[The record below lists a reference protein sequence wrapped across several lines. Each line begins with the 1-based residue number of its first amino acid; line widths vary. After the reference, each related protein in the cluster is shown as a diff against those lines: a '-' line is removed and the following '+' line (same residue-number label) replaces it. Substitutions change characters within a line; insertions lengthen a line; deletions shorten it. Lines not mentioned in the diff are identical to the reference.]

1 MRQTPEA
8 GPAVGPQVI
17 FGFDTTGRCTLSI
30 GKGLGPL
37 HVQPGEL
44 VGQNLFDVYRDDVD
58 GLAALRRAIG
68 GESLT
73 LEREFLGRVLAIYYE
88 PSRDAEGKVTGV
100 LGVTTDVTEQ
110 RQIEREV
117 HAARRQATLLADI
130 SSALARETLD
140 PEAMLRLVAR
150 SVAEPVADAGTV
162 WLRVEGGDALE
173 ARARW
178 CRDGVQ
184 EPVQRD
190 LPPDAMEV
198 RVTEPTP
205 VTGADGT
212 SYVRVP
218 LRSRGLLLGFVDV
231 ARSPERGG
239 FTDADL
245 ELVTEI
251 ARRCALSLDN
261 ARLLEAQRS
270 AHEKLIK
277 FEALADA
284 SDNLIG
290 IVGTDDRVVYVNPR
304 VIRHGINALAHDVW
318 ATAGTIAGEAE
329 AQAIR
334 RGLEAEGRWSG
345 DLRLTLPDRT
355 VIGQLD
361 AFRLT
366 HPETGAA
373 LGSAWIAKDVT
384 ELRTTEAAL
393 REANADLKQF
403 KALVEASPDFIAIAG
418 LDGAVKYVNPGGRE
432 LIGLDTATDVATTTI
447 ADYLTPEGIQA
458 SLEIERP
465 AVVAEG
471 HWEGE
476 STLRNHRG
484 PDIPVAIASFLM
496 RDVETGEPFAL
507 ATVQRDITERLASEE
522 RLRELIEQRHA
533 LLSRLVDAQDA
544 ERTRIAADVHDDPV
558 QALAAVDLRLGL
570 MGRRLRERAPDLLET
585 LEPLQASVSGATE
598 RLRALLF
605 DLEPPDLQD
614 GLTGA
619 LRRAAEEIFEGTG
632 TRWTV
637 DGDREPEV
645 PDAVRAIAYRIA
657 KEMLN
662 NARKHAG
669 AHHIGVVIT
678 GHDGGLE
685 VSVADD
691 GVGIAG
697 PVHPTPGHR
706 GLFTMQDRAEIAGG
720 WCTLTSPASG
730 GTLVTTWLP
739 GTSPNAW

>member
-1 MRQTPEA
+1 MGQTPES

-30 GKGLGPL
+30 GTGLSPL

-44 VGQNLFDVYRDDVD
+44 VGQNLFDVYADDLD
-58 GLAALRRAIG
+58 GLAALRRAID

-73 LEREFLGRVLAIYYE
+73 LEREFMDRVLAIYYE
-88 PSRDAEGKVTGV
+88 PSRDAEGRVTGV

-110 RQIEREV
+110 RRIEREV
-117 HAARRQATLLADI
+117 HEARHRATLLADI
-130 SSALARETLD
+130 SAALAQETLD

-150 SVAEPVADAGTV
+150 SVAEPVADAGSV
-162 WLRVEGGDALE
+162 WLRFDAGGALE
-173 ARARW
+173 PRARW
-178 CRDGVQ
+178 CRDGVP
-184 EPVQRD
+184 ELLERD
-190 LPPDAMEV
+190 VPADTADV
-198 RVTEPTP
+198 RATELRPAAGP
-205 VTGADGT
+205 DGT
-212 SYVRVP
+212 TYVRVP
-218 LRSRGLLLGFVDV
+218 LRSRGLLLGVVDV
-231 ARSPERGG
+231 ARSPERGD
-239 FTDADL
+239 FTDSDL
-245 ELVTEI
+245 DLVSEI

-261 ARLLEAQRS
+261 ARLLEAQRA
-270 AHEKLIK
+270 AHEELIK

-284 SDNLIG
+284 SDNLVAISD
-290 IVGTDDRVVYVNPR
+290 VDDRVVYVNPKVIR
-304 VIRHGINALAHDVW
+304 YGLDAVARDVWQVAAAVAGGDATGAIRHG
-318 ATAGTIAGEAE
+318 
-329 AQAIR
+329 
-334 RGLEAEGRWSG
+334 LESEGRWSG
-345 DLRLTLPDRT
+345 DLRLTLPDRS
-355 VIGQLD
+355 VVGQLD

-366 HPETGAA
+366 HPETGAD

-403 KALVEASPDFIAIAG
+403 KALVEASPDFIAIAA
-418 LDGAVKYVNPGGRE
+418 LDGSLKYVNPGGRE
-432 LIGLDTATDVATTTI
+432 LIGLDPDLDVTTTTI
-447 ADYLTPEGIQA
+447 VDYLTPEGIKA
-458 SLEIERP
+458 SLEVEQP
-465 AVVAEG
+465 AVVADG

-484 PDIPVAIASFLM
+484 PAIPVAIASFLM

-507 ATVQRDITERLASEE
+507 ATVQRDITERLAAEKS
-522 RLRELIEQRHA
+522 LRELIEQRQA

-570 MGRRLRERAPDLLET
+570 MARRLRERAPDLLET

-598 RLRALLF
+598 RLRSLLF
-605 DLEPPDLQD
+605 DLEPPDLHD

-632 TRWTV
+632 TRWSV
-637 DGDREPEV
+637 DGEREPEV

-662 NARKHAG
+662 NARKHAD
-669 AHHIGVVIT
+669 AHHVTVVIT
-678 GHDGGLE
+678 GRDGGLE
-685 VSVADD
+685 VSVTDD
-691 GVGIAG
+691 GVGLAE
-697 PVHPTPGHR
+697 PVRQTPGHR

-720 WCTLTSPASG
+720 WCTLSTPASG
-730 GTLVTTWLP
+730 GTVVTTWLP
-739 GTSPNAW
+739 GTAPVAW

>member
-1 MRQTPEA
+1 MEQTPES

-30 GKGLGPL
+30 GTGLSPL

-44 VGQNLFDVYRDDVD
+44 VGQNLFDVYADDLD
-58 GLAALRRAIG
+58 GLAALRRAID

-73 LEREFLGRVLAIYYE
+73 LEREFMDRVLAIYYE
-88 PSRDAEGKVTGV
+88 PSRDAEGRVTGV

-110 RQIEREV
+110 RRIEREV
-117 HAARRQATLLADI
+117 HEARRRATLLADI
-130 SSALARETLD
+130 SASLAQETLD
-140 PEAMLRLVAR
+140 PEALLRLVAR

-162 WLRVEGGDALE
+162 WLRFDADGALE
-173 ARARW
+173 RRARW
-178 CRDGVQ
+178 CRDGVP
-184 EPVQRD
+184 EPAERTVSPDTAD
-190 LPPDAMEV
+190 LRASELRPAPG
-198 RVTEPTP
+198 P
-205 VTGADGT
+205 DGT
-212 SYVRVP
+212 TYVRVP

-239 FTDADL
+239 FTDAEL
-245 ELVTEI
+245 GLVTDI

-261 ARLLEAQRS
+261 ARLLEDQRV
-270 AHEKLIK
+270 AHEELIK

-284 SDNLIG
+284 SDNLVG
-290 IVGTDDRVVYVNPR
+290 IIDSDDRVVYVNPQVLR
-304 VIRHGINALAHDVW
+304 YGIDALSHDVW
-318 ATAGTIAGEAE
+318 ATAGAIVGEAGTE
-329 AQAIR
+329 AIR
-334 RGLEAEGRWSG
+334 RGLESEGRWSG
-345 DLRLTLPDRT
+345 DLSLTLPDRT

-366 HPETGAA
+366 HPETGAD
-373 LGSAWIAKDVT
+373 LGSGWIAKDVT

-393 REANADLKQF
+393 REANVDLKQY

-432 LIGLDTATDVATTTI
+432 LIGLDPDVDVTKTTI
-447 ADYLTPEGIQA
+447 DDYLTPEGIEA
-458 SLEIERP
+458 SQEVEQP
-465 AVVAEG
+465 AVVADG

-484 PDIPVAIASFLM
+484 PAIPVAIASFLM

-507 ATVQRDITERLASEE
+507 ATVQRDITERLAAEKS
-522 RLRELIEQRHA
+522 LRELIGQRQA

-570 MGRRLRERAPDLLET
+570 MERRLRERAPDLLET

-598 RLRALLF
+598 RLRSLLF
-605 DLEPPDLQD
+605 DLEPPDLHD

-632 TRWTV
+632 TRWSV
-637 DGDREPEV
+637 DGEREPEV

-662 NARKHAG
+662 NARKHAD
-669 AHHIGVVIT
+669 AHHVTVVIT
-678 GHDGGLE
+678 GRDGGLE
-685 VSVADD
+685 VSVIDD
-691 GVGIAG
+691 GVGLAE
-697 PVHPTPGHR
+697 PVRQTPGHR

-720 WCTLTSPASG
+720 WCTLTTPAGG
-730 GTLVTTWLP
+730 GTVVTTWLP
-739 GTSPNAW
+739 GTAPVAW